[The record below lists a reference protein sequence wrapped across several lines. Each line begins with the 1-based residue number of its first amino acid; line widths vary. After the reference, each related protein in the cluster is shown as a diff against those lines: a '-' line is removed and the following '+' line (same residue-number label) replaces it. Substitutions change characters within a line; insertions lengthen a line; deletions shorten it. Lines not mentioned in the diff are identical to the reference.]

1 MYTESNL
8 PVMYV
13 SQSVLLSLDKFELS
27 SLQPLDGSNISNTWH
42 RAVTWNKHTAML
54 ILEWMIRQVNK
65 IRPLAE
71 VLASTW

>member
-8 PVMYV
+8 PVMCV

-27 SLQPLDGSNISNTWH
+27 SLQPLAGSNISNT
-42 RAVTWNKHTAML
+42 KHTAML